1 MHNLFPKL
9 QLVSDFNGEDRFM
22 SRIGV
27 GGLINLQKMHQA
39 HIVLNDIQ
47 VLHDHAKNSKQ
58 GTAAA
63 AGRRSRQS
71 SERFAFHF
79 GVTSDEVV
87 LIAQPVKFYMQP
99 LYWSPLNQYL
109 TT

>member
-1 MHNLFPKL
+1 MHNLFWKL

-47 VLHDHAKNSKQ
+47 VLHDHAKNGKQ
-58 GTAAA
+58 GATAA
-63 AGRRSRQS
+63 GHQSRQS
-71 SERFAFHF
+71 LERFA
-79 GVTSDEVV
+79 V
-87 LIAQPVKFYMQP
+87 
-99 LYWSPLNQYL
+99 YWSYIR
-109 TT
+109 